1 MTGIPLLKEL
11 VLLMGVSVLVSVA
24 LSKARLPTIIGF
36 LITGVLIGPHGL
48 GLVTETNEVKTL
60 AEIGI
65 VLLLFTIG
73 LEFSIK
79 KMISIRREAILGGGL
94 QLVFTIALVW
104 LFSTIMG
111 QPFHIALLLG
121 FIVSLSSSAIVLK
134 LLIDRVEVNSS
145 HGSLSVGILL
155 FQDISVV
162 LMVLL
167 VQGFFEP
174 AGGSALLVAKGL
186 LIAAVAIVLIVISAS
201 YVIPKLFHE
210 VVKLR
215 NREVFILTIV
225 LVCLGTAWLA
235 SLAGLS
241 LALGAFVAGLIISES
256 EYSNQIVAEVLPFR
270 DTFSSLFFV
279 SMGMLLEL
287 KYFSTNVPE
296 LLLIAFAIL
305 VVKTLIIIGV
315 GQMLRYPLRLSIIVG
330 LSLSQVGEFSFI
342 LMNMGSD
349 YGMLGHDL
357 YQNVLAASILT
368 MIATPFVFQWAPE
381 AAARVMHL
389 LGTRLHHARN
399 IPTTHLS
406 NHVIIVGYGLNG
418 QNLAKV
424 LKETAIEHLILDMNA
439 ERVKQAKRL
448 GHKAHFGDS
457 TLPEVMKKMGVEKAK
472 MLVVGISDPIS
483 TRRIVKTAKDLN
495 PGLAV
500 LVRTRYANEVEEL
513 AALGATQVITE
524 EFETSVE
531 IFARVLK
538 EYKIPGNIIQNQ
550 IDLVRMEG
558 YAMFRNPSLSID
570 RLASLASILET
581 SVMDAYFVE
590 KGCAVEGMALDEL
603 DLRRKTGGATILAVV
618 RKGKAHTN
626 PRGDF
631 RLEQG
636 DLLVILGSHGELAKA
651 MEVLKERC
659 PKTKEK
665 PEE

>member
-1 MTGIPLLKEL
+1 
-11 VLLMGVSVLVSVA
+11 MGVSVLVSVA

-225 LVCLGTAWLA
+225 SSA
-235 SLAGLS
+235 SERRGSRLWPACRSPSAHSWPGL
-241 LALGAFVAGLIISES
+241 L
-256 EYSNQIVAEVLPFR
+256 FR
-270 DTFSSLFFV
+270 
-279 SMGMLLEL
+279 
-287 KYFSTNVPE
+287 
-296 LLLIAFAIL
+296 
-305 VVKTLIIIGV
+305 
-315 GQMLRYPLRLSIIVG
+315 
-330 LSLSQVGEFSFI
+330 
-342 LMNMGSD
+342 
-349 YGMLGHDL
+349 
-357 YQNVLAASILT
+357 
-368 MIATPFVFQWAPE
+368 
-381 AAARVMHL
+381 
-389 LGTRLHHARN
+389 
-399 IPTTHLS
+399 
-406 NHVIIVGYGLNG
+406 
-418 QNLAKV
+418 
-424 LKETAIEHLILDMNA
+424 
-439 ERVKQAKRL
+439 
-448 GHKAHFGDS
+448 KA
-457 TLPEVMKKMGVEKAK
+457 
-472 MLVVGISDPIS
+472 S
-483 TRRIVKTAKDLN
+483 TR
-495 PGLAV
+495 
-500 LVRTRYANEVEEL
+500 TR
-513 AALGATQVITE
+513 
-524 EFETSVE
+524 
-531 IFARVLK
+531 
-538 EYKIPGNIIQNQ
+538 
-550 IDLVRMEG
+550 
-558 YAMFRNPSLSID
+558 
-570 RLASLASILET
+570 
-581 SVMDAYFVE
+581 
-590 KGCAVEGMALDEL
+590 
-603 DLRRKTGGATILAVV
+603 
-618 RKGKAHTN
+618 
-626 PRGDF
+626 
-631 RLEQG
+631 
-636 DLLVILGSHGELAKA
+636 
-651 MEVLKERC
+651 
-659 PKTKEK
+659 
-665 PEE
+665 